1 MVTDMTSAD
10 LSFRHGL
17 PVITVTLPSR
27 NEPVSFTC
35 PPVTGTIGDLLR
47 EIKEEDRGVDHAAVF
62 AQVHTLDLIECSI
75 NYAYTQGNVRL
86 ASATTI
92 SQLLMMGDFQLRI
105 NDTKHEIQLPD
116 DQIAR
121 LLLVNE
127 DNEVSS
133 GSIPLYTDILI
144 KRWPQSSSW

>member
-1 MVTDMTSAD
+1 MTDSRSAD

-62 AQVHTLDLIECSI
+62 AQVNDPFINIYTSIFLGLADTL
-75 NYAYTQGNVRL
+75 N
-86 ASATTI
+86 
-92 SQLLMMGDFQLRI
+92 
-105 NDTKHEIQLPD
+105 
-116 DQIAR
+116 
-121 LLLVNE
+121 
-127 DNEVSS
+127 
-133 GSIPLYTDILI
+133 
-144 KRWPQSSSW
+144 

>member
-17 PVITVTLPSR
+17 PAITVTLPSR

-62 AQVHTLDLIECSI
+62 AQVHTLALIECSI
-75 NYAYTQGNVRL
+75 NNAYTGQCATRL
-86 ASATTI
+86 GHYHQSI
-92 SQLLMMGDFQLRI
+92 I
-105 NDTKHEIQLPD
+105 D
-116 DQIAR
+116 DGRLSIA
-121 LLLVNE
+121 
-127 DNEVSS
+127 
-133 GSIPLYTDILI
+133 Y
-144 KRWPQSSSW
+144 Q